1 MEKLYY
7 ENQYIKKF
15 IAEIEETKEENGRFH
30 IVLNKT
36 AFFPGGGGQASDRGK
51 IDNQNIIN
59 VYEKNG
65 VIYHVIEKKPTRI
78 HRVKCEIDWNRRFDG
93 MQQHFAQHVLS
104 GCFYTL
110 FNANTVSI
118 HLGEKISTV
127 DIEGIITEDQMRKIE
142 RLANEKIAEAIQV
155 EFLTPNKKELK
166 KLKIRREMPNT
177 DEQIRILKIGDLDI
191 NACCGIHP
199 NSTIE
204 LRYIKI
210 KKFEKNKG
218 NTRIEYLAGTRAIND
233 ALDKDDFA
241 REICRYLSSSEK
253 EAINSIKNL
262 HDKLSEVIA
271 AKNKIEQEIARYEM
285 KEMLENAENIS
296 GISVVKKVYET
307 SDVKY
312 VNKIATKLV
321 EENNI
326 VALFSIKN
334 EKKINLIFAA
344 SKNIKGINMGSI
356 LKDSI
361 TLIDGKGGG
370 STFLAQGAGKD
381 NGNLENA
388 LEYAKNKLK

>member
-7 ENQYIKKF
+7 ENQYIKEF

-51 IDNQNIIN
+51 IDNQNIID

-65 VIYHVIEKKPTRI
+65 IIYHVIEKKPTRI

-127 DIEGIITEDQMRKIE
+127 DIEGIITEDQIRKVE
-142 RLANEKIAEAIQV
+142 RFANEKIAEAIQV

-204 LRYIKI
+204 LRHIKI

-241 REICRYLSSSEK
+241 RKICRYLSSSEK

-262 HDKLSEVIA
+262 HDKLSEVIT